1 MTSVNL
7 TPPSDSGGS
16 HETVRISLEELAA
29 QPCWID
35 LMDAVLDIGDQLEG
49 SCSLLQIA
57 IGMAITTDRERIS
70 LIAAALFKHKFG
82 DAWQEKLM
90 EAVSHG
96 KR

>member
-1 MTSVNL
+1 MAPVNL
-7 TPPSDSGGS
+7 TQPSDSGGS
-16 HETVRISLEELAA
+16 RETVRISLEELTAL
-29 QPCWID
+29 PCWID
-35 LMDAVLDIGDQLEG
+35 LIDAVLDVAAPLEA
-49 SCSLLQIA
+49 SESLLQIA
-57 IGMAITTDRERIS
+57 IGMAITTERDRIS